1 MNEKI
6 NDAGRHMMQAI
17 RAVVLEEIGK
27 TQGNDVVKNL
37 NDGILGTSL
46 TPLSSINSAGEAR
59 VGVRNGTV
67 SR

>member
-6 NDAGRHMMQAI
+6 HDAGRSMLQAI

-27 TQGNDVVKNL
+27 TQGNDAAEREL
-37 NDGILGTSL
+37 EGTLGTSL

-59 VGVRNGTV
+59 IGVRNGTV